1 MITTAIKAIVAN
13 QITDLMDFCFTKSK
27 LLKYPYYHSSN
38 NIWLRIFNGFIL
50 QEIKNYKMKKTIIVA
65 GIALALVFAG
75 VSCNKYEDG
84 PGISFRGK
92 KNRVDGK
99 WKVSTATYDD
109 NDIAGLYEGMEKTY
123 FYEGTY
129 ALGGSNGLFS
139 YSGTGTWEFNDDKTA
154 IVETE
159 DGSNTATTY
168 TITKLKH
175 EELWLKR
182 TDGAGGLYVFHLE
195 PAD

>member
-1 MITTAIKAIVAN
+1 
-13 QITDLMDFCFTKSK
+13 
-27 LLKYPYYHSSN
+27 
-38 NIWLRIFNGFIL
+38 
-50 QEIKNYKMKKTIIVA
+50 MKRTLIVA
-65 GIALALVFAG
+65 GMALALVFAG

-84 PGISFRGK
+84 PSISFRGK

-99 WKVSTATYDD
+99 WKVSTATYDG
-109 NDIAGLYEGMEKTY
+109 NDIASLYEGMEKTY

-129 ALGGSNGLFS
+129 AIGGSNGLFS

-195 PAD
+195 SAD